1 MAKAEFLYNGAKIVI
16 QCDDNDKLESIFQ
29 KFSIKTQKK
38 VDELCFLYGGQFID
52 KNSTFI
58 KLSNSIDKERKTM
71 SIIVTDDEQ
80 KDNNSDLLKENKELK
95 EKLNEANKII
105 EEQKKEIQELKYEIT
120 KIKSEGMT
128 QVNSLMELID
138 KKDKENKQLK
148 ENQNKNNINTNN
160 TTPKI
165 TLQFKSFDDEMKF
178 SIKCLGTEPFLDIEE
193 QLYEAYPKYKNYNT
207 CFTFEG
213 SLIDKFKTINENGI
227 KRGGVIF
234 MTYR

>member
-38 VDELCFLYGGQFID
+38 VDELCFLYGGKFID

-80 KDNNSDLLKENKELK
+80 KDNNSELLKENKELK

-105 EEQKKEIQELKYEIT
+105 EEQKKRNSRI
-120 KIKSEGMT
+120 KI
-128 QVNSLMELID
+128 
-138 KKDKENKQLK
+138 
-148 ENQNKNNINTNN
+148 
-160 TTPKI
+160 
-165 TLQFKSFDDEMKF
+165 
-178 SIKCLGTEPFLDIEE
+178 
-193 QLYEAYPKYKNYNT
+193 
-207 CFTFEG
+207 
-213 SLIDKFKTINENGI
+213 
-227 KRGGVIF
+227 
-234 MTYR
+234 

>member
-38 VDELCFLYGGQFID
+38 VDELCFLYGGKFID

-71 SIIVTDDEQ
+71 SIIVTDDEK
-80 KDNNSDLLKENKELK
+80 KDNNYELLKENKELK

-120 KIKSEGMT
+120 KIKSEGIT
-128 QVNSLMELID
+128 QVNSLIELIE

-148 ENQNKNNINTNN
+148 ENKNNINTNN
-160 TTPKI
+160 TSPKI
-165 TLQFKSFDDEMKF
+165 TLQFKSFDNEMKF
-178 SIKCLGTEPFLDIEE
+178 SIKCFGTEPFFDIEE
-193 QLYEAYPKYKNYNT
+193 KLYEKYPKYKNYNT
-207 CFTFEG
+207 SFSFYG
-213 SLIDKFKTINENGI
+213 NVIDKFKTINENGI
-227 KRGGVIF
+227 KSGGVIF
-234 MTYR
+234 MTYA

>member
-1 MAKAEFLYNGAKIVI
+1 MAKVEFLYNGDKIYLH
-16 QCDDNDKLESIFQ
+16 CDENDILEKIIHKFCQ
-29 KFSIKTQKK
+29 KI
-38 VDELCFLYGGQFID
+38 ELKSDDMVFLYGGKFID
-52 KNSTFI
+52 KNLTFI
-58 KLSNSIDKERKTM
+58 ELANSIDKKRKII
-71 SIIVTDDEQ
+71 SIVVNDILN
-80 KDNNSDLLKENKELK
+80 KDNNSELLKENKELK

-148 ENQNKNNINTNN
+148 ENKNKNNINTNN

-213 SLIDKFKTINENGI
+213 NLIDKFKTINENGI
-227 KRGGVIF
+227 KRGGIIF